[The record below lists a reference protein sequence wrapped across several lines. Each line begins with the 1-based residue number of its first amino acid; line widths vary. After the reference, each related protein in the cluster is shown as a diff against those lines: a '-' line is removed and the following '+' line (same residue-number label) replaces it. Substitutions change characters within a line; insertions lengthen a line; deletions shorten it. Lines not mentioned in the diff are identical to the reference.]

1 MKKFLSVLMLSVLLM
16 TVCFPATAEVNPR
29 ASQYFQSYG
38 AYLYDIGNQQLKI
51 IFSVN
56 ALGLASELG
65 VIQYGVQ
72 QETPDGW
79 VTVAG
84 AYGSCGN
91 DVYTYTFSHTW
102 NAYAGKTYRV
112 AVWFTCTIDGESAV
126 HSYISSPITIS

>member
-16 TVCFPATAEVNPR
+16 TACFPATAEVDSR
-29 ASQYFQSYG
+29 ASQFFQSYG
-38 AYLYDIGNQQLKI
+38 AYLYDVGGQQLKI

-65 VIQYGVQ
+65 VLKYGVQ

-79 VTVAG
+79 VNVAA
-84 AYGSCGN
+84 AYGECGN
-91 DVYTYTFSHTW
+91 DVYAFTFSHTW

-112 AVWFTCTIDGESAV
+112 IAWFTCTMNGENAL
-126 HSYISSPITIS
+126 HSYVSGSITIH